1 MISFVLN
8 GVKRIFLGDGEES
21 LLDHLRIENMI
32 TSHKDGCSGQG
43 VCGACTVEIN
53 GKARMACRTK
63 MKNLEGAV
71 VVTAGGLP
79 EKFRTIISRK
89 FAEKGA
95 VQCGFCSPGMVM
107 RAKALYNTN
116 KKPSRKEIIAA
127 ITPNLCRCTGYVK
140 IVDAIEAAF
149 SEMRGSKTGKPQAS
163 ALIGE
168 PYPKYMAA
176 ETALGNR
183 DFVDDIWFEGMVYGA
198 LKFSDHPRARV
209 ISIDTTEARQSE
221 GVIRVFTARDI
232 PGAHKTGLIFKD
244 WPLMIGE
251 GEIIHYM
258 GDVVAGV

>member
-1 MISFVLN
+1 MITFVLN
-8 GVKRIFLGDGEES
+8 GVKRFFLGDEEES
-21 LLDHLRIENMI
+21 LLDHLRIENRI

-63 MKNLEGAV
+63 MKNLEGAE
-71 VVTAGGLP
+71 VVTAEGLP
-79 EKFRTIISRK
+79 VKFRTIISRK

-149 SEMRGSKTGKPQAS
+149 SEMHGGETGKTPAS

-183 DFVDDIWFEGMVYGA
+183 NFVDDMYFEGMVYGA

-209 ISIDTTEARQSE
+209 IRIDTSEALKAE
-221 GVIRVFTARDI
+221 GVIRIFTARRYSRSSQNG
-232 PGAHKTGLIFKD
+232 PYF
-244 WPLMIGE
+244 
-251 GEIIHYM
+251 
-258 GDVVAGV
+258 